1 MFMKTFQRIMKI
13 GKNLQNNLFMDQQLI
28 EKHKV
33 QKIIFKTVHMQMM
46 ELKLIIWLAY
56 LLIYK
61 FQIFYIINIK

>member
-13 GKNLQNNLFMDQQLI
+13 GKNLQNNLFMDQKLI

-61 FQIFYIINIK
+61 FQIFYIINFK

>member
-1 MFMKTFQRIMKI
+1 MKI

-61 FQIFYIINIK
+61 F